1 MTEEGTQTET
11 TEVKTPQTKGQSFV
25 QAVFGQFTDPSF
37 WRDLL
42 RLVVSEMV
50 SSFFMALGGTLLW
63 YGKERRDKKV
73 AEIATGPVN
82 NQSQVANKAFGG
94 GYSPQPSYNGNSYP
108 VPTQQN
114 TNVSFPGFR

>member
-1 MTEEGTQTET
+1 MTEENNTE
-11 TEVKTPQTKGQSFV
+11 EVKVPQTKGQSFV
-25 QAVFGQFTDPSF
+25 QAVFGQFTDPVF

-73 AEIATGPVN
+73 AEIATGPT
-82 NQSQVANKAFGG
+82 QSQVTNKAFGG
-94 GYSPQPSYNGNSYP
+94 GYSPQPSYNGASYP
-108 VPTQQN
+108 VPTNSNQN
-114 TNVSFPGFR
+114 VQFPGFK